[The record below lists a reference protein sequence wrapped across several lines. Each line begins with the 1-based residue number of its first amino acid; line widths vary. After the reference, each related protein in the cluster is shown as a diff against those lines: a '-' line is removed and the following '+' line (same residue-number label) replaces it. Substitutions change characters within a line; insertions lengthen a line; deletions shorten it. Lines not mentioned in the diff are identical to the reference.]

1 MAKDGKPYLPN
12 LEPYFAAGINP
23 KTGLPVKFG
32 DGKCTLVEDIRKQLR
47 VIDRANAV
55 NRFKWNG
62 VPCNLTS
69 QEVERLVFLKG
80 QICFF
85 YDEDLEQFYFM
96 PYALDGTIDFYG
108 RYNTIHPVP
117 MTSGTDD
124 KGSKAQA
131 EYLANKKL
139 RVIYDIKDLK
149 EGEDVSKVAIIL
161 RDYTNHLSQTIIPR
175 CTLDEPLLGVMSECI
190 PMMRTSLLLST
201 GVKGVRVQ
209 DADQAANVLDAS
221 RSMERG
227 ALTGNPFIPII
238 GNVDFQ
244 ELTDGNVAKAEEY
257 MLAMQS
263 LDNFRLSSM
272 GIDNKGL
279 FEKKAHVLEAEEEV
293 NGGPIGLVM
302 KDGLDIRSHFCE
314 LANEIWGLQMSC
326 SKVDIDPYD
335 AGMIEEEDKA
345 LSISEEEGESKDE

>member
-12 LEPYFAAGINP
+12 LEPFMAAGVNP

-32 DGKCTLVEDIRKQLR
+32 DGKCTLVEDIKKQLR

-55 NRFKWNG
+55 NRFKWEG
-62 VPCNLTS
+62 IPCNLTS
-69 QEVERLVFLKG
+69 QDIERLIYLKG
-80 QICFF
+80 QLCFF
-85 YDEDLEQFYFM
+85 YDKDLEQYYFA
-96 PYALDGTIDFYG
+96 PYALDGTIDVYG

-124 KGSKAQA
+124 EKKNKAVA
-131 EYLANKKL
+131 EYFAAKKL

-149 EGEDVSKVAIIL
+149 EGEELDKVAIII
-161 RDYTNHLSQTIIPR
+161 RDYTNHLSQNILPR

-227 ALTGNPFIPII
+227 ALTGVPFTPII
-238 GNVDFQ
+238 GSVEFQ
-244 ELTDGNVAKAEEY
+244 ELTDGNVGKAEEF

-263 LDNFRLSSM
+263 LDNFRLGTM

-279 FEKKAHVLEAEEEV
+279 FEKKAHVLESEEEI
-293 NGGPIGLVM
+293 NGSPIGLVL
-302 KDGLDIRSHFCE
+302 KDGLDNRGHFVE
-314 LANEIWGLQMSC
+314 LANGI
-326 SKVDIDPYD
+326 
-335 AGMIEEEDKA
+335 
-345 LSISEEEGESKDE
+345 